1 MVEKGEITIEDIILI
16 KSKVFEDERGLFL
29 ETFNEDNFNKLSGVK
44 TTFYQDNLS
53 VSKKNVLRG
62 LHFQK
67 PPNAQGKLVQVIKG
81 RALDVAV
88 DIRKDSPTY
97 GAHFKV
103 ELNDI
108 NRYQLWIPRGFAHG
122 FIALEDNT
130 IFSYKCDNPY
140 SKDHEMSLLWNDKDL
155 DIDWGIKNPL
165 VSQKDMLAE
174 SFKNFNSP
182 FK

>member
-1 MVEKGEITIEDIILI
+1 MVEKEEIALKGITLI
-16 KSKVFEDERGLFL
+16 KPKIYDDNRGLFL
-29 ETFNEDNFNKLSGVK
+29 ETFNLNKFEKQTGFE

-81 RALDVAV
+81 RVIDVAV
-88 DIRKDSPTY
+88 DIRKNSPTY
-97 GAHFKV
+97 GAYFKV

-122 FIALEDNT
+122 FVSLEDNT

-140 SKDHEMSLLWNDKDL
+140 SQKDEMSLPWNDEDL
-155 DIDWGIKNPL
+155 AIKWGVKNPIL
-165 VSQKDMLAE
+165 SKKDE
-174 SFKNFNSP
+174 SATTFKRFNSP
-182 FK
+182 F

>member
-1 MVEKGEITIEDIILI
+1 MVEKEEIALKGITLI
-16 KSKVFEDERGLFL
+16 KPKVYDDNRGLFL
-29 ETFNEDNFNKLSGVK
+29 ETFNLNKFEKQTGFE

-81 RALDVAV
+81 RAIDVAV
-88 DIRKDSPTY
+88 DIRKNSPTY
-97 GAHFKV
+97 GAYFKV

-122 FIALEDNT
+122 FVALEDNT

-140 SKDHEMSLLWNDKDL
+140 SQKDEMSLPWNDEDL
-155 DIDWGIKNPL
+155 AIEWGVKNPIL
-165 VSQKDMLAE
+165 SKKDKDA
-174 SFKNFNSP
+174 STFKRFNSP
-182 FK
+182 F

>member
-1 MVEKGEITIEDIILI
+1 MVEKEEIALKGITLI
-16 KSKVFEDERGLFL
+16 KPKVYDDNRGLFL
-29 ETFNEDNFNKLSGVK
+29 ETFNLNKFEKQTGFE

-81 RALDVAV
+81 RVIDVAV
-88 DIRKDSPTY
+88 DIRKNSPTY
-97 GAHFKV
+97 GAYFKV

-122 FIALEDNT
+122 FVALEDNT

-140 SKDHEMSLLWNDKDL
+140 SQKDEMSLPWNDEDL
-155 DIDWGIKNPL
+155 AIEWGVKNPIL
-165 VSQKDMLAE
+165 SKKDEEATT
-174 SFKNFNSP
+174 FKRFNSP
-182 FK
+182 F

>member
-1 MVEKGEITIEDIILI
+1 MVEKEEIALKGITLI
-16 KSKVFEDERGLFL
+16 KPKVYNDNRGLFL
-29 ETFNEDNFNKLSGVK
+29 ETFNLNKFEKQTGFE

-81 RALDVAV
+81 RAIDVAV
-88 DIRKDSPTY
+88 DIRKNSPTY
-97 GAHFKV
+97 GAYFKV
-103 ELNDI
+103 ELNDR

-122 FIALEDNT
+122 FVALEDNT

-140 SKDHEMSLLWNDKDL
+140 SQKDEMSLPWNDEDL
-155 DIDWGIKNPL
+155 AIEWGVKNPIL
-165 VSQKDMLAE
+165 SNKDE
-174 SFKNFNSP
+174 SATTFKRFNSP
-182 FK
+182 F

>member
-1 MVEKGEITIEDIILI
+1 MVEKGEITIEGIILI
-16 KSKVFEDERGLFL
+16 QSKIFEDQRGIFL
-29 ETFNEDNFNKLSGVK
+29 ETFNDDNFNKLSGVK

-88 DIRKDSPTY
+88 DIRKNSPTY

-103 ELNDI
+103 ELNDV

-140 SKDHEMSLLWNDKDL
+140 SQKDEMSLPWNDEYLAIEWGVKDPIL
-155 DIDWGIKNPL
+155 
-165 VSQKDMLAE
+165 SEKDADAT
-174 SFKNFNSP
+174 SFKQFKSP
-182 FK
+182 F

>member
-1 MVEKGEITIEDIILI
+1 MVEKEEIALKGITLI
-16 KSKVFEDERGLFL
+16 KPKVYNDNRGLFL
-29 ETFNEDNFNKLSGVK
+29 ETFNLNKFEKQTGFE

-81 RALDVAV
+81 RAIDVAV
-88 DIRKDSPTY
+88 DIRKNSPTY
-97 GAHFKV
+97 GAYFKI
-103 ELNDI
+103 ELNDV

-122 FIALEDNT
+122 FVALEDNT

-140 SKDHEMSLLWNDKDL
+140 SQKDEMSLPWNDEDL
-155 DIDWGIKNPL
+155 AIEWGVKNPIL
-165 VSQKDMLAE
+165 SNKDE
-174 SFKNFNSP
+174 SATTFKRFNSP
-182 FK
+182 F

>member
-1 MVEKGEITIEDIILI
+1 MVEKEEIALKGITLI
-16 KSKVFEDERGLFL
+16 KPKIYDDNRGLFL
-29 ETFNEDNFNKLSGVK
+29 ETFNLNKFEKQTGFE

-81 RALDVAV
+81 RVIDVAV
-88 DIRKDSPTY
+88 DIRKNSPTY
-97 GAHFKV
+97 GAYFKV

-122 FIALEDNT
+122 FVALEDNT

-140 SKDHEMSLLWNDKDL
+140 SQKDEMSLPWDDEDL
-155 DIDWGIKNPL
+155 AIEWGVKNPIL
-165 VSQKDMLAE
+165 SKKDE
-174 SFKNFNSP
+174 NSTTFKRFNSP
-182 FK
+182 F

>member
-1 MVEKGEITIEDIILI
+1 MVEKEEIGFKGITLI
-16 KSKVFEDERGLFL
+16 KPKVYDDNRGLFL
-29 ETFNEDNFNKLSGVK
+29 ETFNLNKFEKQTGFE

-81 RALDVAV
+81 SAIDVAV
-88 DIRKDSPTY
+88 DIRKNSPTY
-97 GAHFKV
+97 GAYFKV
-103 ELNDI
+103 ELNDV

-122 FIALEDNT
+122 FVALEDNT

-140 SKDHEMSLLWNDKDL
+140 SQKDEMSLPWNDEDL
-155 DIDWGIKNPL
+155 AIEWGVKNPIL
-165 VSQKDMLAE
+165 SNKDE
-174 SFKNFNSP
+174 SSTTFKRFNSP
-182 FK
+182 F

>member
-1 MVEKGEITIEDIILI
+1 MVEKEEIALKGITLI
-16 KSKVFEDERGLFL
+16 KPKVYNDNRGLFL
-29 ETFNEDNFNKLSGVK
+29 ETFNLNKFEKQTGFE

-81 RALDVAV
+81 RAIDVAV
-88 DIRKDSPTY
+88 DIRKNSPTY
-97 GAHFKV
+97 GAYFKV

-122 FIALEDNT
+122 FVALEDNT

-140 SKDHEMSLLWNDKDL
+140 SQKDEMSLPWNDEDL
-155 DIDWGIKNPL
+155 AIEWGVKNPIL
-165 VSQKDMLAE
+165 SNKDE
-174 SFKNFNSP
+174 SATTFKRFNSP
-182 FK
+182 F